1 MKHEDFVKALKK
13 KGTISIKDL
22 PELLK
27 FRLDKNEEAM
37 YEDEY
42 ISLYIPIWFDCNKAF
57 GLDVCSE
64 ENDDW
69 INLYINWY
77 PKVCVGERKLKMY
90 ISYCNNSTADE
101 DFELDVVLAEDQ
113 YEAILRRFE
122 AQLRRSTRALLRS
135 PGNSSL
141 STAKWKTTARLKRSD
156 P

>member
-37 YEDEY
+37 YEDEC

-77 PKVCVGERKLKMY
+77 PKVCDGERKLKMY

-122 AQLRRSTRALLRS
+122 AQFEEVYTSTIEES
-135 PGNSSL
+135 
-141 STAKWKTTARLKRSD
+141 WKQFLIDSEVEDYGET
-156 P
+156 

>member
-37 YEDEY
+37 YEDEC

-69 INLYINWY
+69 INRTTDFR
-77 PKVCVGERKLKMY
+77 PKRNRVSQLGFRQTSEGVQH
-90 ISYCNNSTADE
+90 
-101 DFELDVVLAEDQ
+101 LAV
-113 YEAILRRFE
+113 YR
-122 AQLRRSTRALLRS
+122 T
-135 PGNSSL
+135 
-141 STAKWKTTARLKRSD
+141 
-156 P
+156 